1 MVLAALMVAACSS
14 GGSVDSATTT
24 TGRPEPATT
33 TTSAPTFTGDAQSA
47 FCTLLR
53 GVDTST
59 VLRGDPGD
67 PVAVEAAFQRLVG
80 LLREAHA
87 LAPPEIAAD
96 LSLVS
101 EGIAALDTALAAV
114 GYDFDALAASGQSA
128 EVARAVNDPAFA
140 DAGNRLSAYRT
151 QVCQL

>member
-1 MVLAALMVAACSS
+1 MAAACSS
-14 GGSVDSATTT
+14 GSSADSATTT
-24 TGRPEPATT
+24 TARSRPSTT

-59 VLRGDPGD
+59 VLGGDPGD
-67 PVAVEAAFQRLVG
+67 PTAVEAAFHRLVG
-80 LLREAHA
+80 LLRDAHT

-101 EGIAALDTALAAV
+101 EGIAALDSALAAV

-128 EVARAVNDPAFA
+128 AVVKAVNDPAFA
-140 DAGNRLSAYRT
+140 EAGNRLSAYRT